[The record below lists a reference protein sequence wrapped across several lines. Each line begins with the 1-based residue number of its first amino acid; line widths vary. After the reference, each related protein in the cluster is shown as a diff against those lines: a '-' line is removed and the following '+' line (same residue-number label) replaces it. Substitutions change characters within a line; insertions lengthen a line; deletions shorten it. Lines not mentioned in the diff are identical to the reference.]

1 MIGIL
6 TGGAFGMI
14 VYIEGTMEMTLQ
26 DSFNVVSF
34 TMALLASLNYWF
46 VREPIIK
53 NRKQKLGEVA
63 DSEQSRLE

>member
-1 MIGIL
+1 MDVIG
-6 TGGAFGMI
+6 TPAMYTK
-14 VYIEGTMEMTLQ
+14 YIKMTLQ